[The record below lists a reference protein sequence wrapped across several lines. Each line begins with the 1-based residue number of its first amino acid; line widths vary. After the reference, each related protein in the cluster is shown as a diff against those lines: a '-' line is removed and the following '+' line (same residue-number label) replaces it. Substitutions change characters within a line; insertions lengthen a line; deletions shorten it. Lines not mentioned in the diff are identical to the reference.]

1 MKRHETTLTDGVLIL
16 VVEDEAL
23 IKELVLSGLDE
34 AGYVVAI
41 ASDAEEAIA
50 MLEADGAEFRA
61 VVTDINLV
69 PQKLTGWDVAKRARE
84 LTSDIPIIYMSGA
97 SSQEWTSNGVPN
109 SVLVAKPFAM
119 GQIVTAVSQLLNSSG
134 SGSVE

>member
-1 MKRHETTLTDGVLIL
+1 MTDGVLIL

-23 IKELVLSGLDE
+23 IKELVVCGLED

-41 ASDAEEAIA
+41 ASDGEDAIA

-61 VVTDINLV
+61 VVTDINLA
-69 PQKLTGWDVAKRARE
+69 PQNLTGWDVAKRARE
-84 LTSDIPIIYMSGA
+84 LTPDIPIIYMSAA
-97 SSQEWTSNGVPN
+97 SSHEWTSSGVPN
-109 SVLVAKPFAM
+109 SLLIAKPFAM
-119 GQIVTAVSQLLNSSG
+119 GQIVTAVSQLLNAGG